1 MAGFCRNCGSPLG
14 DGQGFC
20 IKCGA
25 KVGQAPATPSTPP
38 AQAAPP
44 PAPVAAPPAASV
56 GAPAAPAAA
65 SSGSPV
71 VKIIL
76 IAVGVLF
83 VFGAIGIAGVFYVG
97 YRVRQKA
104 REMGLSS
111 EHFHNSSTL
120 RGVDGCQW
128 LSASEVS
135 AAIGMPVAHTE
146 SSGGDTAG
154 CTYSVAA
161 NATDLT
167 MKHMAALNRAQMS
180 QMSKADQEK
189 MQDFGKS
196 VLQGAGAPTGN
207 VAEHPGETAVMAF
220 TVDEN
225 GSQFQM
231 NLTRGMMSRLGPMA
245 SKSVPDL
252 GDEAFDAAGAI
263 LMVRKGDKLLRIM
276 YMQCPCGLEEIV
288 PLART
293 IVAKM

>member
-1 MAGFCRNCGSPLG
+1 MAGFCRSCGSPLG

-20 IKCGA
+20 TKCGA
-25 KVGQAPATPSTPP
+25 KVGQAPTAPSTPP

-44 PAPVAAPPAASV
+44 PVAAAAPPAASV
-56 GAPAAPAAA
+56 REPAAA
-65 SSGSPV
+65 ASKGSPV

-128 LSASEVS
+128 LPADQVS

-146 SSGGDTAG
+146 SSGGDGAG

-161 NATDLT
+161 DAAELT
-167 MKHMAALNRAQMS
+167 MKHIAALNKSQMS

-189 MQDFGKS
+189 MQNFGKS
-196 VLQGAGAPTGN
+196 ILQGSGAPAGN

-225 GSQFQM
+225 GAQFQM
-231 NLTRGMMSRLGPMA
+231 NLTRGMMNRLGPMA

-263 LMVRKGDKLLRIM
+263 LMVRKGEKLLRIM
-276 YMQCPCGLEEIV
+276 YMQCPCGLDEML

-293 IVAKM
+293 IVARM